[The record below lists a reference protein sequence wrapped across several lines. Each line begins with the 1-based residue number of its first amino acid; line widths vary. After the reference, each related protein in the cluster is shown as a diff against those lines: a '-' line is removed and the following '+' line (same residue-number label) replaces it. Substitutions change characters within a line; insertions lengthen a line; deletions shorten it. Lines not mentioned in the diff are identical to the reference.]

1 MRFLACFVIFVTFI
15 QFINS
20 LINALLSEKLRPS
33 SDEKSFSHNEKV
45 SILIPARN
53 EEAHIGNLLS
63 DIDKLTY
70 KNVEVIVYDDES
82 TDRTAEI
89 VNDFALHN
97 HRIQLLSSEKL
108 PDGWLGKNYA
118 CHVLSSHARGDY
130 FLFVDADV
138 RLKNSVIE
146 DSIDFANKYQTAL
159 LSVFPKQ
166 IMITRGEKKSVPIM
180 NYILL
185 TLLPLV
191 FVRKSPFSSHS
202 AANGQFMFFR
212 ASVYRKYDLHRL
224 FGNSPVEDIAIS
236 RYLKKKHEKIAC
248 LVGDKRIQCRMYANY
263 EEALNGFSKNVR
275 MFFGNS
281 TFLAFIFWFVTTLGF
296 IPVVTS
302 HFNFVVI
309 VLYFILYLATKVL
322 VSLVSRQSVV
332 DNLKYIFWQQLFLIQ
347 VIIKSISS
355 SHSKNLLWKDRKI
368 YS

>member
-20 LINALLSEKLRPS
+20 LINAILPEKLKQS
-33 SDEKSFSHNEKV
+33 GKKSLLHNEMI

-53 EEAHIGNLLS
+53 EEAHIGILLS
-63 DIDKLTY
+63 DIEKLTY

-82 TDRTAEI
+82 SDRTAEI

-97 HRIQLLSSEKL
+97 HHIRLVSSEKL
-108 PDGWLGKNYA
+108 RDGWLGKNHA
-118 CHVLSSHARGDY
+118 CHILASHAKGDY
-130 FLFVDADV
+130 LLFVDADV

-159 LSVFPKQ
+159 LSIFPKQ
-166 IMITRGEKKSVPIM
+166 TMITPGEKKSVPIM

-212 ASVYRKYDLHRL
+212 ASAYRKYDLHRL
-224 FGNSPVEDIAIS
+224 FGDSPVEDIAIS

-248 LVGDKRIQCRMYANY
+248 LVGDERVECRMYGSY

-281 TFLAFIFWFVTTLGF
+281 TSLAFIFWVVTTLGF

-309 VLYFILYLATKVL
+309 VLYFIIYLATKVL
-322 VSLVSRQSVV
+322 VSFVSRQNVV
-332 DNLKYIFWQQLFLIQ
+332 DNLKYMLMQHLFLIQ
-347 VIIKSISS
+347 VIIKSVFS
-355 SHSKNLLWKDRKI
+355 SHSKNLLWKGRKI

>member
-1 MRFLACFVIFVTFI
+1 MKFLACFVIFVTFI

-20 LINALLSEKLRPS
+20 LINILLPDKLRRS
-33 SDEKSFSHNEKV
+33 GKKSFSHNEMV

-53 EEAHIGNLLS
+53 EKAHIGNLLS

-70 KNVEVIVYDDES
+70 KNVEVMVYDDES

-89 VNDFALHN
+89 VNDFARHN
-97 HRIQLLSSEKL
+97 HHIRLINSEKL

-118 CHVLSSHARGDY
+118 CHILSSHAKGDY

-212 ASVYRKYDLHRL
+212 APVYQKYDLHRL

-236 RYLKKKHEKIAC
+236 RYLKKKQERIAC
-248 LVGDKRIQCRMYANY
+248 LVADERVQCRMYGSY

-281 TFLAFIFWFVTTLGF
+281 TFPAFIFWFVTTLGF
-296 IPVVTS
+296 IP
-302 HFNFVVI
+302 I
-309 VLYFILYLATKVL
+309 VASQFDFIAVALYFTLYLATRVL

-332 DNLKYIFWQQLFLIQ
+332 DNLKYMFWQQLFLIQ

-355 SHSKNLLWKDRKI
+355 SRSKNLLWKGRKI

>member
-1 MRFLACFVIFVTFI
+1 MKFIACFVILVTFI
-15 QFINS
+15 QFVNS
-20 LINALLSEKLRPS
+20 LINAFLPEKLRPS
-33 SDEKSFSHNEKV
+33 GKKSFSHNEMV

-53 EEAHIGNLLS
+53 EEAHIGNLLG
-63 DIDKLTY
+63 DIERLTY
-70 KNVEVIVYDDES
+70 KNVEIVVYDDES

-97 HRIQLLSSEKL
+97 QHIRLVSSEKL
-108 PDGWLGKNYA
+108 PEGWLGKNHA
-118 CHVLSSHARGDY
+118 CHVLASHAKGDY

-146 DSIDFANKYQTAL
+146 DSINFAGEYQTAL

-166 IMITRGEKKSVPIM
+166 TMITPGEKKSVPIM

-212 ASVYRKYDLHRL
+212 SSVYRKYDLHRV

-236 RYLKKKHEKIAC
+236 RYLKRKRERIAC
-248 LVGDKRIQCRMYANY
+248 LVGDERVQCRMYGSY

-281 TFLAFIFWFVTTLGF
+281 AFLAFIFWFVTTLGF
-296 IPVVTS
+296 IPVVVS
-302 HFNFVVI
+302 HFNFIVP
-309 VLYFILYLATKVL
+309 VLYFTLYLTTKVL
-322 VSLVSRQSVV
+322 VSLVSSQSVV
-332 DNLKYIFWQQLFLIQ
+332 DNLKYMLMQHLFLIQ
-347 VIIKSISS
+347 VIIKSVSS
-355 SHSKNLLWKDRKI
+355 SHSKNLLWKGRKI